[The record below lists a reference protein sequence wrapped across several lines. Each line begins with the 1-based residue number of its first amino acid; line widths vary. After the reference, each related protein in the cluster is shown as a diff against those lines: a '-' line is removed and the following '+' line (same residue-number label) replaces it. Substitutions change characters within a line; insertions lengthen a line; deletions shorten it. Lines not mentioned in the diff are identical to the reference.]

1 MPEEETR
8 RGEISSWLLDWDQDW
23 DQEPTENTKWI

>member
-8 RGEISSWLLDWDQDW
+8 RGEISSSLLDWDQDW